1 MATAL
6 FTDAELI
13 CFDHDIIKIIRKIKN
28 QHQRADIYSIHKK
41 IIKIPDYHDVSKEF
55 LNIRIENLLKNGRI
69 RNKPN
74 RGNRSFSLSDVTI
87 EIRMHDDSYSV
98 SHADTASTEYNLQTP
113 NNSPIASTIPETQ
126 ELIWLMTFHL
136 PKPHDQ
142 RKNYKFTQFQ
152 NILFSI

>member
-41 IIKIPDYHDVSKEF
+41 IIKIPDYHDVTKEF

-74 RGNRSFSLSDVTI
+74 RGNPSFTLNDVTI
-87 EIRMHDDSYSV
+87 EIPIHDDSYSI
-98 SHADTASTEYNLQTP
+98 SLQTP

-126 ELIWLMTFHL
+126 ELITNMVNDFS
-136 PKPHDQ
+136 
-142 RKNYKFTQFQ
+142 FTEVTSPEDELWKKKQY
-152 NILFSI
+152 L